1 MLKKTIWLLL
11 AGLLLAGSSATYA
24 QMDSKGI
31 IIRLVDRLAYIDLG
45 RRDGVQPGDLF
56 DIVAPDVLADPLT
69 GDTLAVSSQEVGAL
83 RVLQVFDKMSIAEL
97 LHMQAG
103 KDPLFMN
110 ITPID
115 SADRL
120 VDIEQY
126 LQSPKYAGSG
136 ESRRLALIPGMYQL
150 RSGQKRKGL
159 SLMLAEAASL
169 VAGLGLRVSSN
180 DWKDR
185 YDAYRGPDEDYLVE
199 LGEGMQNRRRWS
211 NRFFW
216 LAGALYA
223 YSWIDALWVPGSPGM
238 MAQPRIPSRSPSLAL
253 GLRIDPGTWTGLQLV
268 HRF

>member
-1 MLKKTIWLLL
+1 MLKKTIWLLVV
-11 AGLLLAGSSATYA
+11 GLMLAGSGVAQA
-24 QMDSKGI
+24 QMDSKGL

-56 DIVAPDVLADPLT
+56 DIVAPDVLADPLS
-69 GDTLAVSSQEVGAL
+69 GDTLAVSSQEVGVL

-97 LHMQAG
+97 LHVQKG
-103 KDPLFMN
+103 KDPLMMK
-110 ITPID
+110 IAPID

-126 LQSPKYAGSG
+126 LQSPTYAGSG
-136 ESRRLALIPGMYQL
+136 ESRRLALIPGLYQL
-150 RSGQKRKGL
+150 RSGHQRKGY
-159 SLMLAEAASL
+159 SLMLAETASL
-169 VAGLGLRVSSN
+169 VAGLGLRISSN

-185 YDAYRGPDEDYLVE
+185 YDAYRGPDVDYLMT

-211 NRFFW
+211 NRLFW

-223 YSWIDALWVPGSPGM
+223 YNWIDALWMQGGSTM
-238 MAQPRIPSRSPSLAL
+238 EVQSRIPSRSPGLAL
-253 GLRIDPGTWTGLQLV
+253 ELRVDPGAWTGLQVV